1 MKTYQLHIAGRWTDG
16 RDGVT
21 EAVINPANEE
31 VVAHFCHASAA
42 DIDEAVASA
51 REGLKQWK
59 AVPQWERGAILIR
72 AAGLL
77 RQRKQEIGQ
86 LLTLEQGKPIA
97 EAIGEVERA
106 ADFIEWGGEEARRI
120 AGRLIGG
127 RDAGNTIEIRKV
139 PVGVVAAFAPWNFP
153 VVLTAK
159 KLAGLLA
166 AGCSC
171 VLKPAEET
179 PGPAIE
185 LVRAL
190 LDAGVPGDAINL
202 VLGNPAEISSRLIA
216 DPAIRKITFTGSSP
230 VGKLL
235 AARAGEFMKPVTMEL
250 GGHSPVIVFDDVDL
264 EPLVNMLVAKKFFNA
279 GQVCV
284 SPTRFFVHENI
295 YEKFVSLFCAQA
307 RSLTVGDGSDSN
319 TRMGPLANER
329 RLKAMQDLLADAVAK
344 GARIETGGK
353 RIGEKGFFFEPTVL
367 THVSFEAELMTTEI
381 FGPLVPVL
389 PFRGDDQVLEW
400 ANGVDYGLAA
410 YVFTR
415 DPARRQRFS
424 EELYAGTIG
433 VNDVPAH
440 VAEVPLGGWGDS
452 GYGVEGGIEALDA
465 YTKTQYV
472 SLR

>member
-1 MKTYQLHIAGRWTDG
+1 MKTYQLHIAGRWTEG
-16 RDGVT
+16 KDGVT

-59 AVPQWERGAILIR
+59 AVPQWERGSILIR
-72 AAGLL
+72 AAELL
-77 RQRKQEIGQ
+77 RQRKQEIARI
-86 LLTLEQGKPIA
+86 LTREQGKPIA
-97 EAIGEVERA
+97 EAVGEVDRA

-171 VLKPAEET
+171 VVKPAEET

-190 LDAGVPGDAINL
+190 LDAGVPGDALNL
-202 VLGNPAEISSRLIA
+202 VLGNPADISSRLIA

-235 AARAGEFMKPVTMEL
+235 AAQAGEFMKPVTMEL

-264 EPLVNMLVAKKFFNA
+264 EPLVTMLVAKKFFNA

-295 YEKFVSLFCAQA
+295 YEKFVSLFCEQA

-319 TRMGPLANER
+319 NRMGPLANER
-329 RLKAMQDLLADAVAK
+329 RLHAMKTLLDDAVAR

-353 RIGEKGFFFEPTVL
+353 RIGDKGFFFEPTVL
-367 THVSFEAELMTTEI
+367 TNVSFEADLMTTEI
-381 FGPLVPVL
+381 FGPLVPIL
-389 PFRGDDQVLEW
+389 PFSSDDQVLEW

-415 DPARRQRFS
+415 DLARRQRFS

>member
-1 MKTYQLHIAGRWTDG
+1 MKTYQLHIGGRWTNG
-16 RDGVT
+16 SDGVT
-21 EAVINPANEE
+21 EPVINPANEE
-31 VVAHFCHASAA
+31 VIAHFCHASAA
-42 DIDEAVASA
+42 DIDAAVASA
-51 REGLKQWK
+51 EVGLRQWK
-59 AVPQWERGAILIR
+59 QVPQWERGAILIR

-77 RQRKQEIGQ
+77 RERRQAIAEI
-86 LLTLEQGKPIA
+86 LTQEQGKPIA

-106 ADFIEWGGEEARRI
+106 ADFIEWGGEQARRI
-120 AGRLIGG
+120 AGRLIDG
-127 RDAGNTIEIRKV
+127 RDAGNRIEIRKE

-171 VLKPAEET
+171 VVKPAEET
-179 PGPAIE
+179 PGSAIE

-190 LDAGVPGDAINL
+190 LDAGVPGDVINL

-216 DPAIRKITFTGSSP
+216 HPAVRKITFTGSSP

-235 AARAGEFMKPVTMEL
+235 AAKAGEMMKPVTMEL
-250 GGHSPVIVFDDVDL
+250 GGHSPVIVFDDVEVD
-264 EPLVNMLVAKKFFNA
+264 PLVNMLVAKKFFNA

-284 SPTRFFVHENI
+284 SPTRFFVHESL
-295 YEKFVSLFCAQA
+295 YDRFVSRFCEQA
-307 RSLTVGDGSDSN
+307 SALIVGDGSDRQ
-319 TRMGPLANER
+319 TQMGPLANER
-329 RLKAMQDLLADAVAK
+329 RLNAMQELLQDAVAR

-353 RIGEKGFFFEPTVL
+353 RIGEAGFFFEPTVL
-367 THVSFEAELMTTEI
+367 TGVSPGAELMRTEI
-381 FGPLVPVL
+381 FGPLVPIL
-389 PFRGDDQVLEW
+389 PFTDEDEVLQR
-400 ANGVDYGLAA
+400 ANSVDYGLAA
-410 YVFTR
+410 YMFTA
-415 DPARRQRFS
+415 DPGRQHRFS
-424 EELYAGTIG
+424 NQLYAGTVG

-465 YTKTQYV
+465 YIKTRYV

>member
-389 PFRGDDQVLEW
+389 PFRDDDQVLEW

>member
-250 GGHSPVIVFDDVDL
+250 RGHSPVIVFDDVDL

-389 PFRGDDQVLEW
+389 PFRDDDQVLEW